1 MKKTLIALCCSLCLI
16 AFSVNAET
24 IRVACVGN
32 SITYGHG
39 IKNRNTDSYPAV
51 LGQLLG
57 TGWDVKNFGV
67 SGRTL
72 LSKGDNPYIKEK
84 AYLDALTFNPNV
96 VIIKLGTNDSKP
108 QNWKFEQEFET
119 DLKALILSFER
130 LPAKPIV
137 YLCFPAKAYGTRYN
151 INDSIIANGVI
162 PHIKKVASKTRSTVI
177 DLYRETE
184 NMEANFPDMIHPNEA
199 GARIMANKVATV
211 LKKNKKLKKLHGKSN
226 L

>member
-1 MKKTLIALCCSLCLI
+1 MKKILLSICFSFFIISFSANADTL
-16 AFSVNAET
+16 
-24 IRVACVGN
+24 RVACIGN

-39 IKNRNTDSYPAV
+39 IKNRNADSYPAV
-51 LGQLLG
+51 LGKLLG

-84 AYLDALTFNPNV
+84 AYQEALKFNPNV

-108 QNWKFEQEFET
+108 QNWKYEQEFEN
-119 DLKALILSFER
+119 DLTALIMSFVR
-130 LPAKPIV
+130 LPAKPKV
-137 YLCFPAKAYGTRYN
+137 FVCYPAKAYGNQYN

-162 PHIKKVASKTRSTVI
+162 PHIKRVATKTRSTVI
-177 DLYRETE
+177 NLYSETK

-199 GARIMANKVATV
+199 GARIIANRISTM
-211 LKKNKKLKKLHGKSN
+211 LKNYRKLKDGKSN